1 MIDWLLTIDRS
12 IFLFINQGLANP
24 VTDFIMPV
32 ITNDNFLR
40 GLYGLLI
47 MTVLIL
53 GRKRYLWAI
62 LFSIVVVALT
72 DQTSA
77 SLIKPLV
84 GRLRPCKVMEVHLL
98 VNCGSGFSFP
108 SSHAANL
115 FGQAL
120 FWGLVFRR
128 ALWPGVVFAFLVG
141 LSRIFVGVHYP
152 LDFLTGTVIGALI
165 GAIVAWLYNFLI
177 SRRKLPLFHIEPPAA

>member
-1 MIDWLLTIDRS
+1 MIDWLLTLDRNV
-12 IFLFINQGLANP
+12 FLFINQGLANP
-24 VTDFIMPV
+24 VTDFIMPI

-40 GLYGLLI
+40 GLYVLLVLV
-47 MTVLIL
+47 VLIY

-62 LFSIVVVALT
+62 LFSIVVVVLT

-98 VNCGSGFSFP
+98 VKCGSGFSFP

-120 FWGLVFRR
+120 FWGLVFRKVF
-128 ALWPGVVFAFLVG
+128 WPGIVFAFLVG
-141 LSRIFVGVHYP
+141 LSRVFVGVHYP
-152 LDFLTGTVIGALI
+152 LDMLAGTVIGALL
-165 GAIVAWLYNFLI
+165 GAALAWMYLSLKT
-177 SRRKLPLFHIEPPAA
+177 RKKLPLA

>member
-1 MIDWLLTIDRS
+1 MIEWLLTVDRNV
-12 IFLFINQGLANP
+12 FLFVNQGLANP
-24 VTDFIMPV
+24 VTDFIMPI

-47 MTVLIL
+47 LMVLIL

-62 LFSIVVVALT
+62 LFSIVVVVLT

-84 GRLRPCKVMEVHLL
+84 ARLRPCKVMEVHLL
-98 VNCGSGFSFP
+98 VKCGSGFSFP

-120 FWGLVFRR
+120 FWALIFRKV
-128 ALWPGVVFAFLVG
+128 LWPGVVFAFLVG

-152 LDFLTGTVIGALI
+152 LDFLTGTVLGALM
-165 GAIVAWLYNFLI
+165 GAIVAWFYSFLK
-177 SRRKLPLFHIEPPAA
+177 SRRKLPFSH

>member
-1 MIDWLLTIDRS
+1 MIDWLLTLDRNV
-12 IFLFINQGLANP
+12 FLFINQVLANP

-32 ITNDNFLR
+32 ITNDSFLR
-40 GLYGLLI
+40 VLYALLI
-47 MTVLIL
+47 LAVLIF
-53 GRKRYLWAI
+53 GRKKYLWAI

-98 VNCGSGFSFP
+98 VNCGSGLSFP

-128 ALWPGVVFAFLVG
+128 ALWPGLVFAFLVG

-152 LDFLTGTVIGALI
+152 LDFLAGTVIGALE
-165 GAIVAWLYNFLI
+165 GAALAWLYLYVTT
-177 SRRKLPLFHIEPPAA
+177 RRKLPFYY